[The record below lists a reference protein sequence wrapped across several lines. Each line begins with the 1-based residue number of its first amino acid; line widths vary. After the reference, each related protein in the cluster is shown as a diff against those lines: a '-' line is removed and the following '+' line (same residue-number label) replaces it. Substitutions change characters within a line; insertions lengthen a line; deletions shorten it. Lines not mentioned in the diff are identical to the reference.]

1 MLRVSKIY
9 NPFATARPRNTLSIP
24 TNILLNSNLLV
35 GKILDYGCG
44 YGFDTQFL
52 KVKGFNIKGYDKYSE
67 IYNKSCLLIDTY
79 DTIICNYVFNVIDLK
94 EHNELLNKL
103 KQMSNNIYISV
114 RSDNNS
120 IKDNWKYIKSDDY
133 WLTPKGTYQRFY
145 TEEMINKYFGEVKY
159 IKSNNSFR
167 LFRLEV

>member
-1 MLRVSKIY
+1 MNYQIIVVLSGVLRVSKIY

-52 KVKGFNIKGYDKYSE
+52 KVKGFNINGYDKYNE
-67 IYNKSCLLIDTY
+67 LYNKPYLLEDAY

-94 EHNELLNKL
+94 EHNKLLNKL
-103 KQMSNNIYISV
+103 KQLSNNIYISV

-120 IKDNWKYIKSDDY
+120 IKNNWKYIKSDDY

-145 TEEMINKYFGEVKY
+145 TEEMIN
-159 IKSNNSFR
+159 
-167 LFRLEV
+167 